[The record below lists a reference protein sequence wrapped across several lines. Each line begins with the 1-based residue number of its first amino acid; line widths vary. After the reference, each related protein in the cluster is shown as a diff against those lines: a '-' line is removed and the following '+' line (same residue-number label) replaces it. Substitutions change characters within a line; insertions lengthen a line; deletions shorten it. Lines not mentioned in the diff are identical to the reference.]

1 MKVDSFRFVS
11 PLIKRYYQLSRVTK
25 ELPIPFT
32 PLGKPLAESRLS
44 LVTTGGLY
52 HSGYDRPFDQERER
66 REPAWGDP
74 SYRVLPTDVDPGEVG
89 VSHLHINPTDV
100 LADVNILLPI
110 ERMKELVAEGRVGSL
125 AAKAYS
131 FMGYQGFPADHSGWK
146 ERYGPEV
153 LGALHAERVD
163 GVLLTSA

>member
-1 MKVDSFRFVS
+1 MKVDSFRFAS
-11 PLIKRYYQLSRVTK
+11 PLIKRYYQLSRVK
-25 ELPIPFT
+25 KALPIPFS
-32 PLGKPLAESRLS
+32 PLGMPLAKSRIA

-52 HSGYDRPFDQERER
+52 HLGHDRPFDQERER

-74 SYRVLPTDVDPGEVG
+74 SYRVLPTDMDLKDVG
-89 VSHLHINPTDV
+89 VSHLHISPKDV
-100 LADVNILLPI
+100 LADPNILLPV

-146 ERYGPEV
+146 GKYGPEV
-153 LGALHAERVD
+153 LAALQAERVD
-163 GVLLTSA
+163 AVLLTSA

>member
-32 PLGKPLAESRLS
+32 PLGKPLAECRLS

-52 HSGYDRPFDQERER
+52 HRGHDVPFDQERER

-74 SYRVLPTDVDPGEVG
+74 SYRVLSTDMDPGEVG
-89 VSHLHINPTDV
+89 VSHLHINPKDV

-131 FMGYQGFPADHSGWK
+131 FMGYQGFPAELSGWK

-153 LGALHAERVD
+153 LGALLAERVD